1 MCDKGLPGDKGFG
14 TFSIDDFLYWRGEG
28 THNDELKPPYRA
40 TEYWKKVAEAE
51 GAKHGQQH

>member
-28 THNDELKPPYRA
+28 THNDELEAKLPYRA
-40 TEYWKKVAEAE
+40 TGYWKKVAEAE
-51 GAKHGQQH
+51 GTENV